1 MIVNFRTCQKRTQIS
16 VGGSSF
22 LLPWN
27 SGKPK
32 MPEVRKIAKKNMSA
46 IWITPNKVFRFD
58 KGFKTI
64 LTIVFLWTDAKYMYI
79 YL

>member
-1 MIVNFRTCQKRTQIS
+1 MSKDNSNVSGI
-16 VGGSSF
+16 SF
-22 LLPWN
+22 LFPWN

-32 MPEVRKIAKKNMSA
+32 MPEVRKIGKKNMSA

-64 LTIVFLWTDAKYMYI
+64 LTLVFLWTDAKYMYI